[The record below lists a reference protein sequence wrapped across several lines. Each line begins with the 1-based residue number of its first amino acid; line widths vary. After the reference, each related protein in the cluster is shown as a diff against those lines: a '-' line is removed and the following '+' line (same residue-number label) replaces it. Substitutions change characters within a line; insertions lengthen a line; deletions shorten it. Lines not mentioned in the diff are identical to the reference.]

1 MEARSR
7 VLGAEHPTTLT
18 SMENLAYTWR
28 SQERDTEAIT
38 LMQHAVNLR
47 TETLGPDHPD
57 TVTSLAILHE
67 WWS

>member
-1 MEARSR
+1 MI
-7 VLGAEHPTTLT
+7 
-18 SMENLAYTWR
+18 NLAYTWI

-38 LMQHAVNLR
+38 LMQHAVNLS

-67 WWS
+67 WQI